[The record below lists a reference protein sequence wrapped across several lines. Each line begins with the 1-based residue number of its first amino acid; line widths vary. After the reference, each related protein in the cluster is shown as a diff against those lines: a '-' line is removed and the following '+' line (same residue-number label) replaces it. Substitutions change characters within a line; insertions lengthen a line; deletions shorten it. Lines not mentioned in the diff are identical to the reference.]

1 MIGDI
6 NNVISVKKNLKAN
19 ILKLD
24 NDRNKQG
31 ELLCNV
37 DFQIQLM

>member
-31 ELLCNV
+31 E
-37 DFQIQLM
+37 